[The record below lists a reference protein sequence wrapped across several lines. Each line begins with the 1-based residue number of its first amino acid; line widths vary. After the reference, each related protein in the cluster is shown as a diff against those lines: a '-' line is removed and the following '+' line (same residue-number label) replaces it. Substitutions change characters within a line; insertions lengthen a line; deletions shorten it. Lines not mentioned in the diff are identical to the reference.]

1 MRGQQLYFLSI
12 ILMATTR
19 MSHVP
24 PGSLTCMW
32 CEMRTYPHDPTTIM
46 LFENEDPHQV
56 RRGAIT
62 VLKATT
68 RPTRNTHALRR
79 SHIVAAGVSRL
90 SNRVHNMCMHAL
102 SSDGRFL
109 NQGRDRSPSP
119 QLGSIG
125 ITISDTVP
133 SILPS
138 AGHRRTPHPVPTFVD
153 FDVSSFNN
161 GQVIR
166 ILTIDTIIYHC

>member
-1 MRGQQLYFLSI
+1 M
-12 ILMATTR
+12 
-19 MSHVP
+19 
-24 PGSLTCMW
+24 
-32 CEMRTYPHDPTTIM
+32 
-46 LFENEDPHQV
+46 
-56 RRGAIT
+56 
-62 VLKATT
+62 
-68 RPTRNTHALRR
+68 
-79 SHIVAAGVSRL
+79 SRL
-90 SNRVHNMCMHAL
+90 TNRVHNLCMHAL

-166 ILTIDTIIYHC
+166 ILTILIRLFTIADLCTEADRVVRIRKGAPPFFVKSDATCGSELGVCVSSWSASHGPERSRWVFVVLGIRSWPWWHRVPLTWR